1 MSTGLRGLPGR
12 DVIVLAEQALLGA
25 LLFQPRALIAVSGW
39 LEPEHFYLP
48 HHTALYS
55 AMCHLAKTGH
65 PAFAEAQ
72 PTPEQGLEWVQQA
85 TARGAETASA
95 LTPSY
100 AHALI
105 NGCPQPKHATAYG
118 QMVLASHARRT
129 VAEHAARLG
138 QAVRES
144 RESDTGMD
152 LLCAR
157 ADELADVLEQLTR
170 RWRPHPG
177 SLPRTETS
185 ASSTQSEDIK
195 DRILAERVF
204 LSAATNRPA
213 VLTEVRAYLTAED
226 FADPVHQQLFR
237 ALAALDHRGD
247 PIDPVTVVWEAQQ
260 RGVFVRTTATPD
272 DVLAICERSGADPVY
287 WATRVIRHALLSAA
301 TDAAGHIGRLAAD
314 TTLTPHQ
321 LITTSRR
328 ALADLTAIRLRSH
341 RARAENAPWQPTE
354 SRRRPPP
361 VTSNHTDPPLAQI
374 PACTSP
380 SSNPALPP
388 LSPTAPPAQIPS
400 RPPSRA
406 PSPRQPASASPPAPI
421 LRSPSRR

>member
-1 MSTGLRGLPGR
+1 MSTGFQDLPGR

-25 LLFQPRALIAVSGW
+25 LLLQPRTLTAVSGR

-48 HHTALYS
+48 HHTALFS
-55 AMCHLAKTGH
+55 AMRHLAKTGH
-65 PAFAEAQ
+65 PAFTEAQ

-85 TARGAETASA
+85 TARGAGAAPA
-95 LTPSY
+95 LTPAY

-105 NGCPQPKHATAYG
+105 NACPQPKHATAYG
-118 QMVLASHARRT
+118 QMVLAGHARRT

-152 LLCAR
+152 LVCAR
-157 ADELADVLEQLTR
+157 ADELADALEQLTR

-185 ASSTQSEDIK
+185 APSTQSEDIK
-195 DRILAERVF
+195 DRMLAERVF

-260 RGVFVRTTATPD
+260 RGVFARTAATPD
-272 DVLAICERSGADPVY
+272 DVLAICERSGADPAY

-301 TDAAGHIGRLAAD
+301 TDAAGRIGRLATD

-328 ALADLTAIRLRSH
+328 ALADLTAIRLRSR
-341 RARAENAPWQPTE
+341 RARDETAPRQLAEPP
-354 SRRRPPP
+354 RRSPP
-361 VTSNHTDPPLAQI
+361 VRNSRT
-374 PACTSP
+374 TSP
-380 SSNPALPP
+380 PARPSPPSKPALSLP
-388 LSPTAPPAQIPS
+388 LPTAPPVTAPS
-400 RPPSRA
+400 RPPSRD
-406 PSPRQPASASPPAPI
+406 PSPRQPT
-421 LRSPSRR
+421 SPSPHTPIGRSSSRR